1 MKICIV
7 TTPIRPIPTNFPP
20 LGSMA
25 IIQSLRNNG
34 EEVHF
39 FNIDYHRYSHE
50 QIYDYF
56 KKNEFDAVGISAVV
70 STAYAYSKYLT
81 NLIKNFN
88 KNTIVFLGGG
98 LAASAEIL
106 HKRANVD
113 YCVVGDG
120 EIIVKNLIN
129 SIKKNKISDSDLIKI
144 KGITFID
151 KENKLN
157 FTGYEH
163 PLPDPL
169 LESPDYKILVD
180 DNSIDHYID
189 ERGAKRYNP
198 DDDLKEMNTKTA
210 TVIVAKGCVAR
221 CTFCHRF
228 EKGYRVRP
236 IEKILDH
243 IKMLKED
250 YNVGYLQIGDENFGA
265 YKKETAELVKEIG
278 SLNFRWMAGGVR
290 AHTVDLEMLKLW
302 KANGCEAVTFG
313 IESGSPKMLKVME
326 KKITLEQNIQALKDT
341 HEAGLSTTI
350 QLVVGMPGETDQTIE
365 ETVDFLKKTMKYYP
379 EGFKKKINYLLSVNY
394 AQALP
399 GTPLYE
405 YAREHGYVGKSLDEE
420 EKYLIS
426 ISDKDAYDN
435 DHFINYTK
443 QPLLKVYTW
452 RHLINWKMFREHAKI
467 HLKIKLSKIKIIFG
481 MIAMVLNR
489 IFKVRINS
497 ELEDELNK
505 FTNDKSGSAYY
516 NFQSQ
521 ARLIEGLKLL
531 LPWNKYTY
539 PLISLIVAYYE
550 SDSVKWFFKLI
561 FEHIIWNFKKFDP
574 NILPDKT
581 LRKIVKINDTDA
593 TLELRKG
600 R

>member
-1 MKICIV
+1 MRICIV
-7 TTPIRPIPTNFPP
+7 TTPIRPRPTAFPP

-25 IIQSLRNNG
+25 IIQSLRSIG
-34 EEVHF
+34 EEVYF
-39 FNIDYHRYSHE
+39 YNIDYHRYSHE
-50 QIYDYF
+50 QIYEYF
-56 KKNEFDAVGISAVV
+56 NKNKFDAVGISAVV
-70 STAYAYSKYLT
+70 STAYAYSKYLAK
-81 NLIKNFN
+81 LIKKIN
-88 KNTIVFLGGG
+88 KSTIVFLGGG
-98 LAASAEIL
+98 LVASAEIL
-106 HKRANVD
+106 HKKANVD

-129 SIKKNKISDSDLIKI
+129 SIKKNKIADEELSKI

-151 KENKLN
+151 TKNNLN

-163 PLPDPL
+163 PLPAPL
-169 LESPDYKILVD
+169 LESPDYKILED
-180 DNSIDHYID
+180 DNSINHYID

-198 DDDLKEMNTKTA
+198 DDEVKNINTKTA

-228 EKGYRVRP
+228 EKGYRVQP
-236 IEKILDH
+236 IEKIINH
-243 IKMLKED
+243 IKMLKER
-250 YNVGYLQIGDENFGA
+250 YNVGYLAIGDENFGS
-265 YKKETAELVKEIG
+265 YKNETAELVKEIG
-278 SLNFRWMAGGVR
+278 SLGLRWFAGGVR

-302 KANGCEAVTFG
+302 KANGCEAVSFG

-326 KKITLEQNIQALKDT
+326 KKITLEQNIQALKDVY
-341 HEAGLSTTI
+341 ESGLSTVI
-350 QLVVGMPGETDQTIE
+350 QLVIGMPGETDQTIE

-379 EGFKKKINYLLSVNY
+379 DGFKKKINYILSVNY

-405 YAREHGYVGKSLDEE
+405 YAREHGYVSKSLEGE

-452 RHLINWKMFREHAKI
+452 RHLINWKMFREHARI
-467 HLKIKLSKIKIIFG
+467 HLKIKISKIKILLG
-481 MIAMVLNR
+481 MTAMIINK
-489 IFKVRINS
+489 IFKTKINS
-497 ELEDELNK
+497 DLENELSKYKNEKL
-505 FTNDKSGSAYY
+505 GSAYF
-516 NFQSQ
+516 NFQSE

-531 LPWNKYTY
+531 LPWNKFTY
-539 PLISLIVAYYE
+539 PFISILIAYYE
-550 SDSVKWFFKLI
+550 SDSIKWFFKLI
-561 FEHIIWNFKKFDP
+561 FEHILWNFKKFDSSK
-574 NILPDKT
+574 LPDT
-581 LRKIVKINDTDA
+581 SLRKIVNINDIDA
-593 TLELRKG
+593 TVELRKG